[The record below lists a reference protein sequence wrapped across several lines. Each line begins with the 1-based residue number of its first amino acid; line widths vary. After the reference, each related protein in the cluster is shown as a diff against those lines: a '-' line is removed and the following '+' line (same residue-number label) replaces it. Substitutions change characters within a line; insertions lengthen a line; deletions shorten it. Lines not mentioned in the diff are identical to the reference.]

1 MHEVMIRFRLVQ
13 SGKIIECL
21 LDDRLDLKENLAIL
35 SDLTGEDI
43 SGSLVYDPIK
53 KIFLDRNIPL
63 SSFNMDYFMMLYLFS

>member
-13 SGKIIECL
+13 SGRIIECL
-21 LDDRLDLKENLAIL
+21 MDDRLDLKENLAIL